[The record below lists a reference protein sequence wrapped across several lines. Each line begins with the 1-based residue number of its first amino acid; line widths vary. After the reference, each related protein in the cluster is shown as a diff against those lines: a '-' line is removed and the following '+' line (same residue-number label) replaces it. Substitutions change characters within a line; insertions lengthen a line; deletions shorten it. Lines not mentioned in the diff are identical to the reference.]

1 MSFIWPTL
9 LLSLLAVPLIV
20 ALYVRLQRRRQLLAA
35 RYGSLG
41 FVQQASGKQ
50 VGARRHIP
58 PVLFFIGLT
67 ILALALARP
76 QTVISLPRVEGTVVL
91 AFDVS
96 GSMAADDM
104 KPTRMEAAKA
114 AARDFVAKQPAF
126 VRIGVVA
133 FSESGLQVQSPTND
147 RSAIVAAI
155 NRLKPA
161 RGTSLGTGIAAAL
174 NVIATQDRPTNYYT
188 QGTPEP
194 TPVPSP
200 MPPGVY
206 QPASIVLLTDGE
218 NTVAPDPL
226 QAVQVA
232 ATRGVRIFTIGVG
245 STAGTAL
252 KVEGFTVQTQLDQPA
267 LEHIAQLTG
276 GAYHFAGNEEELQA
290 IYQNL
295 GSQMVIKPEETE
307 ITSLFAGGSVIVL
320 LIGAALSLLW
330 FGRVP

>member
-1 MSFIWPTL
+1 MSFIWPAM

-20 ALYVRLQRRRQLLAA
+20 ALYVRLQRRRQQLAA
-35 RYGSLG
+35 RYGSMG
-41 FVQQASGKQ
+41 FTQQSAGKKI
-50 VGARRHIP
+50 GARRHIP

-76 QTVISLPRVEGTVVL
+76 QTVVSLPRVEGTVVL

-114 AARDFVAKQPAF
+114 AAREFVAKQPTF

-133 FSESGLQVQSPTND
+133 FAESGLQVQSPTND
-147 RSAIVAAI
+147 RTAILAAI
-155 NRLKPA
+155 NRLAPS
-161 RGTSLGTGIAAAL
+161 RGTSLGTGISAAL
-174 NVIATQDRPTNYYT
+174 NVIATKDRPTNYYT
-188 QGTPEP
+188 KGTPEP
-194 TPVPSP
+194 TPVPTV

-226 QAVQVA
+226 EA
-232 ATRGVRIFTIGVG
+232 AQIAASRGVRIFTVGVG
-245 STAGTAL
+245 SAAGATL
-252 KVEGFTVQTQLDQPA
+252 KVEGFTVQTQLDESS
-267 LEHIAQLTG
+267 LEQIAQLTG
-276 GAYHFAGNEEELQA
+276 GAYHNAGNEQELQS

-295 GSQMVIKPEETE
+295 GSQMVIKSEDTE
-307 ITSLFAGGSVIVL
+307 VTSIFAGVSVIVL